1 MSFWH
6 GGHQVAEK
14 STILIVPGLAMNL
27 SKSLVAEVLP
37 DIIFAVISGAT
48 SADVSGAVVV
58 VVFEALSDIVS
69 LIFFEHEVIVPKAI
83 KTIGKY
89 NFTV

>member
-1 MSFWH
+1 
-6 GGHQVAEK
+6 
-14 STILIVPGLAMNL
+14 MNL

-69 LIFFEHEVIVPKAI
+69 LIFFEEQQ
-83 KTIGKY
+83 
-89 NFTV
+89 

>member
-1 MSFWH
+1 
-6 GGHQVAEK
+6 
-14 STILIVPGLAMNL
+14 
-27 SKSLVAEVLP
+27 
-37 DIIFAVISGAT
+37 
-48 SADVSGAVVV
+48 